1 MAEHHT
7 LKLTQDQILF
17 LPSIIYIFCEF
28 RQEVGL
34 VLVCQLRISKT
45 NFSEYALMCTL
56 KKKEKPLV
64 TQTWVNY
71 VALGHFSSSSRHIEK
86 KNRYFL
92 SKLCTQQQTRVW
104 EHVSLIFSN
113 FMPSQENSPNGIFP
127 IICGFSPIR
136 CMDPSLKK
144 RILVKYVHCY

>member
-1 MAEHHT
+1 M
-7 LKLTQDQILF
+7 
-17 LPSIIYIFCEF
+17 
-28 RQEVGL
+28 
-34 VLVCQLRISKT
+34 
-45 NFSEYALMCTL
+45 
-56 KKKEKPLV
+56 

-144 RILVKYVHCY
+144 RILVKYVGILETIQYLNFRLDRFSNYLICNFGCNFFQV

>member
-1 MAEHHT
+1 
-7 LKLTQDQILF
+7 
-17 LPSIIYIFCEF
+17 
-28 RQEVGL
+28 
-34 VLVCQLRISKT
+34 
-45 NFSEYALMCTL
+45 MCTL
-56 KKKEKPLV
+56 KKKGKTVGDPNVGELCGFGAFFFFFAPY
-64 TQTWVNY
+64 W
-71 VALGHFSSSSRHIEK
+71 K

-144 RILVKYVHCY
+144 RILVKYVGRCLENTYSILELLTLMVSKPFINIKLIATLKRCLVVKPEKNYNQNCNLST

>member
-1 MAEHHT
+1 
-7 LKLTQDQILF
+7 
-17 LPSIIYIFCEF
+17 
-28 RQEVGL
+28 
-34 VLVCQLRISKT
+34 
-45 NFSEYALMCTL
+45 MCTL
-56 KKKEKPLV
+56 KKKKEKPLV

-144 RILVKYVHCY
+144 RILVKYVGILETIQYLNFRLDRFSNYLICNFGCNFFQV

>member
-1 MAEHHT
+1 
-7 LKLTQDQILF
+7 
-17 LPSIIYIFCEF
+17 
-28 RQEVGL
+28 
-34 VLVCQLRISKT
+34 
-45 NFSEYALMCTL
+45 MCTL
-56 KKKEKPLV
+56 KKKRKNRWWPKRGWTMWL
-64 TQTWVNY
+64 WGIFLLLR
-71 VALGHFSSSSRHIEK
+71 AILKK

-144 RILVKYVHCY
+144 RILVKYVGILETIQYLNFRLDRFSNYLICNFGCNFFQV